1 MLLFFPALIIF
12 VLVLVGITIP
22 SYMFLIS
29 VIIILVLILTAITSP
44 FWREDPNPF
53 SPFHN
58 NDRTQELADLSV
70 ERETLARSL
79 QELDVEL
86 AQQRME
92 PDDHARLKAT
102 DEHRLLHVLDR
113 LETLQKHIADD
124 AKASEV
130 VTTRKRRWIP
140 ATICGLVVLLSSLG
154 TYLWVQVQAL
164 EKLTASQVQAP
175 GGGGPNPLEM
185 VARLEKRLSKNPN
198 DLEGQ
203 IMAGRSY
210 QVLNRYEEAQ
220 KAWNKVLE
228 LQPRNNEASY
238 NLGVILIETRKFDDP
253 EVFQTALEYFDKVL
267 IDRPNEPGVN
277 WYRGLALWYLK
288 RPRETEDAWALAF
301 KNLEPTSPDAKF
313 VKEAL
318 AKLRAGE
325 VPF

>member
-1 MLLFFPALIIF
+1 MLLIPVITILIF
-12 VLVLVGITIP
+12 VIV
-22 SYMFLIS
+22 
-29 VIIILVLILTAITSP
+29 AITSP
-44 FWREDPNPF
+44 FWRKDPNPF

-58 NDRTQELADLSV
+58 DDRHQELADLVV
-70 ERETLARSL
+70 EREVLVRSL

-86 AQQRME
+86 AQKRME

-113 LETLQKHIADD
+113 LELLQQD
-124 AKASEV
+124 AAEEANTPASN
-130 VTTRKRRWIP
+130 TPQRKKWIP
-140 ATICGLVVLLSSLG
+140 VTICAFIVLVSSIG
-154 TYLWVQVQAL
+154 TYLWVQIQAL
-164 EKLTASQVQAP
+164 EKLTASQAQAP
-175 GGGGPNPLEM
+175 GGGNAPNPLEM
-185 VARLEKRLSKNPN
+185 VAKLEERLRKNPD

-220 KAWNKVLE
+220 KAWTKVLE

-253 EVFQTALEYFDKVL
+253 EVFNKALAYFDKVL

-277 WYRGLALWYLK
+277 WYRGLTLWYLK

-301 KNLEPTSPDAKF
+301 KNLEPNSPDAKF
-313 VKEAL
+313 VKDAL

-325 VPF
+325 TPF

>member
-1 MLLFFPALIIF
+1 MLLIPVSIILII
-12 VLVLVGITIP
+12 VLA
-22 SYMFLIS
+22 
-29 VIIILVLILTAITSP
+29 AITLP
-44 FWREDPNPF
+44 FWRKDPNPF

-58 NDRTQELADLSV
+58 NDQTQELADLSV
-70 ERETLARSL
+70 ERETLVRSL

-86 AQQRME
+86 AQKRME
-92 PDDHARLKAT
+92 QEDHTRLKAT

-113 LETLQKHIADD
+113 LELLQKN
-124 AKASEV
+124 ASTQAEDSPK
-130 VTTRKRRWIP
+130 TSTRKRTWIP
-140 ATICGLVVLLSSLG
+140 ATICAFVVLLSSLG
-154 TYLWVQVQAL
+154 TYLWVQVKAMEELAATQG
-164 EKLTASQVQAP
+164 QAP

-185 VARLEKRLSKNPN
+185 VAKLEKRLSKNPD

-220 KAWNKVLE
+220 KAWKKVLE

-253 EVFQTALEYFDKVL
+253 EVFTKALEYFDKVL

-277 WYRGLALWYLK
+277 WYRGMALWYLK
-288 RPRETEDAWALAF
+288 RTRETEDAWALAF
-301 KNLEPTSPDAKF
+301 KNLDPASPDASF

-318 AKLRAGE
+318 GKLRAGE
-325 VPF
+325 TPF